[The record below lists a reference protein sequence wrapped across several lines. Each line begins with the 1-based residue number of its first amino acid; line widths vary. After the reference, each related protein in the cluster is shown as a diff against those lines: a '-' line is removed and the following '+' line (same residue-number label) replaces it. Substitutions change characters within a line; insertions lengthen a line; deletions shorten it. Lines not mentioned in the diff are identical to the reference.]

1 MAATSTAIEMKVEK
15 VFRFQDGRTVF
26 VGVVA
31 PAGVAIQAG
40 RAELW
45 SGDRKLE
52 EFAIEGEMIAEK
64 KAAKDKRSVATRA
77 KVQTPDTQVEAGSC
91 RLRLPS

>member
-1 MAATSTAIEMKVEK
+1 MATAATEMKVEK

-26 VGVVA
+26 VGEVA
-31 PAGVAIQAG
+31 PQGAAIKAG

-52 EFAIEGEMIAEK
+52 EFAIDGEMIAER
-64 KAAKDKRSVATRA
+64 KAAREKRSVATTA
-77 KVQTPDTQVEAGSC
+77 KVQTPDTQVEAGGC